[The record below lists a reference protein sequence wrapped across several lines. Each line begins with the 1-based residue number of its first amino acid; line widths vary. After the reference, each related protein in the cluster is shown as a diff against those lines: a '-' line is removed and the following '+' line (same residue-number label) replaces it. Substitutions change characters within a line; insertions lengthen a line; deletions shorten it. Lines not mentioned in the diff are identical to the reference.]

1 MVAVDRMVRA
11 EMRHIAETM
20 HRPEVAH
27 LVKTYYQVQEFRKA
41 AMNMVRAQTSDGRP
55 HEIVQW
61 VGESQKGVEE
71 EIKGFLKS
79 YAGSNDPGKWLLAQH
94 GIGPVIAAG
103 LLAHIDIHKAP
114 TVGNIWS
121 FAGLNPEQKW
131 EKGQKRPWNADLK
144 TLCFKISDSFVKTS
158 NSSKS
163 FYGPIYRARKEY
175 ETQKNELGEYAE
187 AAAQVLSAKR
197 ITEPAT
203 KKTYESGK
211 LPLGHVDMRARRYAV
226 KFFLS
231 HLHDVMT
238 WFEFGVRAPKP
249 YAFEHMGHAHLVE
262 CPMPPWAQ

>member
-1 MVAVDRMVRA
+1 M
-11 EMRHIAETM
+11 
-20 HRPEVAH
+20 
-27 LVKTYYQVQEFRKA
+27 
-41 AMNMVRAQTSDGRP
+41 
-55 HEIVQW
+55 
-61 VGESQKGVEE
+61 
-71 EIKGFLKS
+71 
-79 YAGSNDPGKWLLAQH
+79 AQH

-121 FAGLNPEQKW
+121 FAGLNPDQKW

-158 NSSKS
+158 NSTKS
-163 FYGPIYRARKEY
+163 FYGPIYRSRKVY
-175 ETQKNELGEYAE
+175 ETQKNELGEYAD
-187 AAAQVLSAKR
+187 AAAQVLATKR

-238 WFEFGVRAPKP
+238 WFEFGVTGAQALCLRAHGP
-249 YAFEHMGHAHLVE
+249 
-262 CPMPPWAQ
+262 CPLGRMPDAALGGVVGPAIPTVITAY